1 MNLQKKRL
9 LCCLFTLALLLSAFV
24 LPGRAEENRVALSFD
39 VIVNMAQGGEKEPDF
54 PLTVEAFD
62 FSSSAEDDVRI
73 ESDTVYIRGAGEYRI
88 SMQFSVKKEY
98 LRAFG
103 EGFSL
108 RMQAASIPGLTLS
121 ETEWRVLPMLTET
134 DTGVHEYWQFTA
146 QTAQGAIEAN
156 TPYFDNSYTAQY
168 GMTTVE
174 IPFTKIVAKADGSAA
189 PTARTFALE
198 VYRFVNE
205 AAAEKVQIEGAVATN
220 GVGDYNGMLKLTLDE
235 RDLMQGILEGGFYVR
250 EKAEEAD
257 GWTFSDATYFIYPM
271 HIETPE
277 NPYGEVIYMVYD
289 GSADLSSDLP
299 QPLNGMYF
307 TNTYSA
313 VEQPPE
319 PTPTPQPPKTDKT
332 PEAPKPAAP
341 KTGDASAPLWYAAA
355 CIGSIA
361 VFAGAVLFGKRRRFH

>member
-108 RMQAASIPGLTLS
+108 RMQAANIPGLTLS

-235 RDLMQGILEGGFYVR
+235 RDLYAGHFGGRLLCARKGGRSRRLDLFRCDLFY
-250 EKAEEAD
+250 
-257 GWTFSDATYFIYPM
+257 
-271 HIETPE
+271 
-277 NPYGEVIYMVYD
+277 
-289 GSADLSSDLP
+289 LP
-299 QPLNGMYF
+299 N
-307 TNTYSA
+307 A
-313 VEQPPE
+313 
-319 PTPTPQPPKTDKT
+319 
-332 PEAPKPAAP
+332 
-341 KTGDASAPLWYAAA
+341 
-355 CIGSIA
+355 
-361 VFAGAVLFGKRRRFH
+361 H